1 MMGIGFGN
9 LLPRTGHFGFS
20 VDFGVVFQ
28 GAPHATLTLT
38 GSACD
43 VSGMFCGDIASDP
56 NIQADTLVKRQT
68 INNDLFFVK
77 YYPFV
82 SLEFGYHF

>member
-1 MMGIGFGN
+1 
-9 LLPRTGHFGFS
+9 
-20 VDFGVVFQ
+20 
-28 GAPHATLTLT
+28 
-38 GSACD
+38 
-43 VSGMFCGDIASDP
+43 MFCGDIASDP
-56 NIQADTLVKRQT
+56 NIQADTLAKRQT